1 MRPCR
6 LLLSHCK
13 RMGMSQI
20 HNFSFMGWRSHSP
33 NIPCL
38 TGVQPGASPSPDK
51 VIKKLWKLPQDGLK
65 HSHGQNVDFF
75 FFLLLQAGA
84 GARKPRKREKNA
96 FFFFL
101 PQSASSMAKVR
112 ARQRTHTAPK
122 GPSYEHHD
130 QLLWHLLTYCY
141 FIFFCILITR
151 SQKFLPNG
159 KAGNQFFLQQSQFH
173 KC

>member
-6 LLLSHCK
+6 LLLSYCK

-96 FFFFL
+96 IFFSCHRLQAARPRSEQGRGHTQPPKDPATSTTTSSSGIYSHIAILFS
-101 PQSASSMAKVR
+101 SAS
-112 ARQRTHTAPK
+112 
-122 GPSYEHHD
+122 
-130 QLLWHLLTYCY
+130 
-141 FIFFCILITR
+141 
-151 SQKFLPNG
+151 
-159 KAGNQFFLQQSQFH
+159 
-173 KC
+173 

>member
-51 VIKKLWKLPQDGLK
+51 VIKKTLETASRWIKTFPWSK
-65 HSHGQNVDFF
+65 CRFFF

-96 FFFFL
+96 IFFSCHRLQAARPRSEQGRGHTQPPKDPATSTTTSSSGIYSHIAILFS
-101 PQSASSMAKVR
+101 SAS
-112 ARQRTHTAPK
+112 
-122 GPSYEHHD
+122 
-130 QLLWHLLTYCY
+130 
-141 FIFFCILITR
+141 
-151 SQKFLPNG
+151 
-159 KAGNQFFLQQSQFH
+159 
-173 KC
+173 

>member
-1 MRPCR
+1 MRPFR

-75 FFLLLQAGA
+75 FSCFCRLVQEPESPEKGRKMPFFFSCHRLQAA
-84 GARKPRKREKNA
+84 WPRSEQGRGHTQPPKDPA
-96 FFFFL
+96 TSTTTSSSGIYSHIAILFS
-101 PQSASSMAKVR
+101 SAS
-112 ARQRTHTAPK
+112 
-122 GPSYEHHD
+122 
-130 QLLWHLLTYCY
+130 
-141 FIFFCILITR
+141 
-151 SQKFLPNG
+151 
-159 KAGNQFFLQQSQFH
+159 
-173 KC
+173 